1 MDEALVVV
9 GGLTLVFLVPL
20 PLPHVLHD
28 VCVQRDMEHFKAKL
42 RQSVS
47 RLESSLSYLKVARA
61 DS

>member
-28 VCVQRDMEHFKAKL
+28 VCVQRDIIIIIIMADEIQVVKN
-42 RQSVS
+42 
-47 RLESSLSYLKVARA
+47 RA
-61 DS
+61 